1 MDIVVIT
8 PATFIHL
15 DGQALLQTIKRV
27 SYRATVAFQV
37 STQANGSGGLKR
49 LSARGG
55 AAYGIPRNWLIFFHS
70 EPMRITWDL
79 PIRSPWDGMYTDGVK
94 SDSETGR
101 NKSIRGERRKNNL
114 LFQVSTIS
122 EKKINPISLN
132 VKLLS
137 V

>member
-1 MDIVVIT
+1 MVIT

-15 DGQALLQTIKRV
+15 DGQALLQMIKGV
-27 SYRATVAFQV
+27 SYRATVASQV

-79 PIRSPWDGMYTDGVK
+79 PIRSPWDGMYTDGVE
-94 SDSETGR
+94 SNAEMGR
-101 NKSIRGERRKNNL
+101 NKSVGGGGNGDKIICFFKLVPFQKRKL
-114 LFQVSTIS
+114 ILF
-122 EKKINPISLN
+122 PLMLN
-132 VKLLS
+132 S
-137 V
+137 